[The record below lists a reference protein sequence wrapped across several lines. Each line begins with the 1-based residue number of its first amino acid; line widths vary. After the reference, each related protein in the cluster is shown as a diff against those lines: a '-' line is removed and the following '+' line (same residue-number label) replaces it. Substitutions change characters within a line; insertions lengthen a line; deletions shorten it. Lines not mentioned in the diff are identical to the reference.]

1 MYVCMYVCIYLL
13 CVLLES
19 SRNFELCPLIGV
31 ILIKAHHTVSTV

>member
-1 MYVCMYVCIYLL
+1 MVHLSICMYLL

-31 ILIKAHHTVSTV
+31 VLIKAHHTVSTV